1 MQRIKWIA
9 LSVTML
15 LLLESC
21 SPKLTFT
28 SSSVVP
34 AATGQVK
41 VKRDKNN
48 NYLVNVEV
56 MNLAP
61 ADRLTPPQQAYIVW
75 MDSDQN
81 SVKKLGLLSPSSNL
95 LSKALKADLSA
106 TAVAKP
112 TRVFVTAERTPDIQY
127 PAGIEVLTTNRQ

>member
-1 MQRIKWIA
+1 MQRIKYIA
-9 LSVTML
+9 LLSTL
-15 LLLESC
+15 LLLLDAC
-21 SPKLTFT
+21 SPSLKFV
-28 SSSVVP
+28 SSPVVP

-95 LSKALKADLSA
+95 LSRALKADLRA
-106 TAVAKP
+106 TAVARP
-112 TRVFVTAERTPDIQY
+112 TRIFVTAERTPDIQY
-127 PAGIEVLTTNRQ
+127 PAGIEVLTTNHR